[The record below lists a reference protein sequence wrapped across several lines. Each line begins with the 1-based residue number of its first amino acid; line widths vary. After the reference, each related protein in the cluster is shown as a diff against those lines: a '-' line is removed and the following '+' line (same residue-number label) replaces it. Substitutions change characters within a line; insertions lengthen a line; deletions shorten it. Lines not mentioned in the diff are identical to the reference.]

1 MVSEVTTMLFKKKP
15 KQEKPDV
22 FYVYTQTENYKGF
35 KKIKL
40 SSYGYQPS
48 LDGIRRLAD
57 ADLSGTEIKISIYGG
72 DSPRAVVSV
81 DKDIAGT
88 IWQHSFDK
96 FSALKNGR
104 MSAVRLE
111 IRDGDAYLFYKV

>member
-1 MVSEVTTMLFKKKP
+1 MLFKKKQ
-15 KQEKPDV
+15 KQKKPDV
-22 FYVYTQTENYKGF
+22 FYVYTQTDNYKNF
-35 KKIKL
+35 KRIKL
-40 SSYGYQPS
+40 SSYGYRPA

-57 ADLSGTEIKISIYGG
+57 ADLSDAEIKISVFGG

-81 DKDIAGT
+81 GKDIAGT

-96 FSALKNGR
+96 FSALKNGKV
-104 MSAVRLE
+104 SAVRLE